1 MHFICLW
8 GSVWG
13 AASENSSSHHSKPT
27 EACPA
32 LRGASR
38 SANKGLPLLSSAEFQ
53 RVVSQN
59 FIRVVF
65 KENKYVLPALVEGWL
80 LTHLPSEPFLRSC
93 EWHWRWLELG
103 EACLGIYP
111 IITHLS
117 AQQRCTPPHPHWH
130 ACQQGICL
138 VAWMKMVPGRTWW
151 GKKMTIL
158 EDSHSDFPLATNILH
173 QGRLRSINR
182 Y

>member
-1 MHFICLW
+1 MRFICLW

-53 RVVSQN
+53 RVASQN

-130 ACQQGICL
+130 ACQQGVCL
-138 VAWMKMVPGRTWW
+138 VAWMKMVPGHTWW
-151 GKKMTIL
+151 GKKN
-158 EDSHSDFPLATNILH
+158 DHSRGLSFRLSSRH
-173 QGRLRSINR
+173 QYPAPRQAVIH
-182 Y
+182 